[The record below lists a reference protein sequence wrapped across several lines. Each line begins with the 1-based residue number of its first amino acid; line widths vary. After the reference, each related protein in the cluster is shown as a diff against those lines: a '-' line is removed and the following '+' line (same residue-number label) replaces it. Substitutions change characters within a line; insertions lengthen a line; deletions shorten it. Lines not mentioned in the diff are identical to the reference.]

1 MTDEPRELSAGPLH
15 VLLAG
20 GDLRYLTVMRDEV
33 VRRIYVTVRDAQWGT
48 VEPAVSNLAVTQDD
62 DDGGFHVE
70 YDAEHRRGE
79 IDFFYHAT
87 IDARWELSG
96 ATARMEVSF
105 EMDGVARSTFRT
117 NRTGFCVLHPPPPSE
132 DTVPVYLIKHSG
144 EKRTRAK
151 PPFLVSPSQPFT
163 DIRSITHWPW
173 PGTTLSVT
181 VNLDGDMFE
190 MEDQRNWADASYK
203 TYCRP
208 LSQPF
213 PYTLKKGQKVRQA
226 VTVEVVARNWRKGK
240 QHRRVVP
247 GHDRAAGVNVL
258 APAVGSALGMG
269 KLPAIGVA
277 RGPCNEELSQRDRD
291 RLRDLNLSHLR
302 LDLSEGESATDV
314 SPGALHCIADA
325 KALGVPLEV
334 ALHVKAG
341 AAGAGACKLAKRVAP
356 LLREADVARFVVYQ
370 MGRPMASTEAVAAA
384 VRDLR
389 PLFPKVPVGAGT
401 VGNFA
406 ELNRN
411 QPAGPVELLAWP
423 LNPQMHAGDNL
434 SLMENLAAQCDTVRS
449 AREFAPGAKLAVGP
463 VTLHRRPDPFAA
475 GKSGGA
481 GELVAPDPRQ
491 RDDFCAAWT
500 LGSIKFLAEAGA
512 DSVTYYQATGP
523 FGLMDEEELFPLYH
537 VLADVGEF
545 AGGEVLATD
554 TTEPRWLA
562 ALTLRKDDRLRVL
575 VANLFWHDQPV
586 RLAKVKGYVPLVAT
600 KPLLEDVL
608 PPYGVARFD
617 FISEEEA

>member
-1 MTDEPRELSAGPLH
+1 
-15 VLLAG
+15 
-20 GDLRYLTVMRDEV
+20 
-33 VRRIYVTVRDAQWGT
+33 
-48 VEPAVSNLAVTQDD
+48 
-62 DDGGFHVE
+62 
-70 YDAEHRRGE
+70 
-79 IDFFYHAT
+79 
-87 IDARWELSG
+87 
-96 ATARMEVSF
+96 
-105 EMDGVARSTFRT
+105 
-117 NRTGFCVLHPPPPSE
+117 
-132 DTVPVYLIKHSG
+132 VPVYLIKHSG

-302 LDLSEGESATDV
+302 LDISEGESATDV

-491 RDDFCAAWT
+491 RDDFGAAWT

-545 AGGEVLATD
+545 AGGDVLATD